1 MTMNSSGPISLGGTT
16 AGQSIELENGGP
28 GTAQV
33 SLDDTAVRTLAGVP
47 GSGTTIIMPTNF
59 YGKSNTVYL
68 NLTIASNTQNYDVYA
83 NASASPLYV
92 AGHTAVTVTVNPGVN
107 VGSSSAPSYAMLV
120 PSSFNPGDSVTI
132 VNNGYIVGA
141 GGAGGTGASGNL
153 GQGPIPSQSIPAPPG
168 GTGGNALYV
177 ARPTTVT
184 NNSVIGAGGGG
195 GGGAGSRVFTS
206 TGPGKEVYGGG
217 GGGGGAGYTAGGGGS
232 GGYGGAGGPNPSG
245 IKPGAPGNPGSGGT
259 LTTGG
264 GGGMPA
270 VYAPGNIGPTNTW
283 PPGGPG
289 GGLGAAGAAGG
300 QQPGNN
306 PGGAPGPGGSGG
318 NYITGNPFVTWPA
331 TGTRYGGV
339 A

>member
-92 AGHTAVTVTVNPGVN
+92 AGNTVVTVTVNPGVD

-217 GGGGGAGYTAGGGGS
+217 GGGGGAGYTGGGGGS
-232 GGYGGAGGPNPSG
+232 GG
-245 IKPGAPGNPGSGGT
+245 PGAAGIAPNGTKAGSPGNPGGGGT

-264 GGGMPA
+264 GGGTPA
-270 VYAPGNIGPTNTW
+270 PYNNVGAVW

-300 QQPGNN
+300 SWNTASGL
-306 PGGAPGPGGSGG
+306 PGPGGSGG